1 MSGMASRTRGPER
14 RREPLS
20 RERIV
25 AAAVELLDTV
35 GEGGLTFRALAER
48 LATGPGAIYWHV
60 AGRSELLAAATDAVL
75 TTAAVGDDPD
85 ATPHET
91 VRALAL
97 GLFDA
102 IDDHPW
108 VGTQLVGTPSQS
120 PMLPVFEQLGR
131 QVRALGVPR
140 GAWFSA
146 VSALWNYILGVAGQ
160 NAANARMPQPATTD
174 RTAYLG
180 SVADDWA
187 ALDADRYAFT
197 RAVAGQLREHDDRAE
212 FLTGID
218 LILTGIT
225 THRWPTG

>member
-1 MSGMASRTRGPER
+1 MASRTRGPER

>member
-1 MSGMASRTRGPER
+1 MASRTRGPER

-75 TTAAVGDDPD
+75 TTAAVVDDPD

>member
-1 MSGMASRTRGPER
+1 MSRMASRTRRPER
-14 RREPLS
+14 RQEPLS

-25 AAAVELLDTV
+25 AAAVGLLDTV
-35 GEGGLTFRALAER
+35 GESGLTFRALAER

-60 AGRSELLAAATDAVL
+60 AGKSELLAAATDAVL
-75 TTAAVGDDPD
+75 AAGSVRADPE
-85 ATPHET
+85 ATPQES

-131 QVRALGVPR
+131 QVRALGVPP
-140 GAWFSA
+140 ASQFSA

-160 NAANARMPQPATTD
+160 NAANARAPRQETD
-174 RTAYLG
+174 RTAYLA

-187 ALDADRYAFT
+187 ALDPEEYAFT
-197 RAVAGQLREHDDRAE
+197 RGVAGRLREHDDRAE

-218 LILTGIT
+218 LILTGIAAYG
-225 THRWPTG
+225 RPTD